1 MALWLVIS
9 DELIPLCVKWRLWPW
24 LDRLPW
30 SISKVWLWPSPA
42 QCLHGGPRCM
52 LASFSLQA
60 GGHCLFVLQTLIKG
74 WFGRPFSEPCLV
86 RWATSNCLEIQSP
99 LDSNSFRFWI
109 YIVFSLFYSQCITKM
124 TNCLPQNVSGI
135 LFLSNTPPTGNK
147 RQNIIPFGH

>member
-1 MALWLVIS
+1 MVLWLVIS
-9 DELIPLCVKWRLWPW
+9 DELIPLCVKWRLWPRP
-24 LDRLPW
+24 DRLPW
-30 SISKVWLWPSPA
+30 SVSKVWLTKSSPVLTWKSSVHACFLQPSSW
-42 QCLHGGPRCM
+42 R
-52 LASFSLQA
+52 SLS
-60 GGHCLFVLQTLIKG
+60 FVLQTLIKE
-74 WFGRPFSEPCLV
+74 WLGRPFSEPCLV
-86 RWATSNCLEIQSP
+86 RWATSNCLEIPSP